1 MTRQNASATVNASG
15 DTRGTKGEKTV
26 GVYARAGEGQQQGW
40 ACRTAEGDY
49 MWEGS
54 SREGE
59 ERGKLLV
66 CLQDRGRRR
75 SNKAPGAG
83 WAV

>member
-26 GVYARAGEGQQQGW
+26 GVYARAGGGQQQAGRVGLRR
-40 ACRTAEGDY
+40 AT

-59 ERGKLLV
+59 ARGKLLV
-66 CLQDRGRRR
+66 CLQDRRRRR